1 MNEII
6 KMIVVLSILAAVS
19 GGGLAAVRNGT
30 KTQIEDQQLKFVKG
44 PAIKMILEGSSNDPI
59 ADRFKVTD
67 ENSETSFFVGKF
79 DGNANV
85 IAFEGSGK
93 GYGGDIGIMV
103 GVNMD
108 EGKIIGAAV
117 TTHSETPGL
126 GATAKDDPAFVSQ
139 FKDLSV
145 TDVIKVTNDGGTIN
159 AMSGATI
166 TSRAVCDGVAGA
178 MDTYKKLKPQ
188 LTEEVKAFNQ

>member
-79 DGNANV
+79 DGKANV
-85 IAFEGSGK
+85 IAFEGAGK

-126 GATAKDDPAFVSQ
+126 GATAKDDPTFVSQ

>member
-1 MNEII
+1 
-6 KMIVVLSILAAVS
+6 
-19 GGGLAAVRNGT
+19 
-30 KTQIEDQQLKFVKG
+30 
-44 PAIKMILEGSSNDPI
+44 
-59 ADRFKVTD
+59 
-67 ENSETSFFVGKF
+67 VGRF
-79 DGNANV
+79 DGKANV
-85 IAFEGSGK
+85 IAFEGAGK

-103 GVNMD
+103 GVNID
-108 EGKIIGAAV
+108 DGKIIGAAV

-178 MDTYKKLKPQ
+178 MDIYKKLKPQ

>member
-30 KTQIEDQQLKFVKG
+30 KTQIEVQQLKFVKG
-44 PAIKMILEGSSNDPI
+44 PAIKEILKGSSNDPI
-59 ADRFKVTD
+59 ADRFKVRD
-67 ENSETSFFVGKF
+67 ENSEISFFVGRF
-79 DGNANV
+79 DGKANV
-85 IAFEGSGK
+85 IAFEGAGK

-103 GVNMD
+103 GVNID
-108 EGKIIGAAV
+108 DGKIIGAAV

-126 GATAKDDPAFVSQ
+126 GATAKDDPTFVSQ

-145 TDVIKVTNDGGTIN
+145 TDLIKVTNDGGTIN

-178 MDTYKKLKPQ
+178 MDIYKKLKPQ